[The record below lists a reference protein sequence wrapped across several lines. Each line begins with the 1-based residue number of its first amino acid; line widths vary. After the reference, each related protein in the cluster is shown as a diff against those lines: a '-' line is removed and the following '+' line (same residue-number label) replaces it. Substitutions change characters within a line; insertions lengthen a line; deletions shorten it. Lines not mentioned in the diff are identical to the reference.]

1 MKKLLLFIP
10 VLFFSCVNPSMER
23 GFASIGEALA
33 EVAVD
38 LNGYAESITSDMAQ
52 IEEDIYLISQH
63 IEKMRKDTEL
73 ALILIEEILA
83 GLSRTQELLD
93 QAATKEQ
100 MQDILEDVQELG
112 EGIQI
117 LWNLADFDADGVVNG
132 LDQCFETPYGIP
144 VTMFGCPLTDVD
156 GDGVLNADDLC
167 NETWGVEVDETGCE
181 IIETGTTTNTI

>member
-10 VLFFSCVNPSMER
+10 VLFYSCVNPSMER
-23 GFASIGEALA
+23 GFTSIGEALA

-63 IEKMRKDTEL
+63 IEKMQKDTEL

-100 MQDILEDVQELG
+100 MESLLEDVQEFQ
-112 EGIQI
+112 EGVQV

-132 LDQCFETPYGIP
+132 LDQCPETPYGIP
-144 VTMFGCPLTDVD
+144 VDWKGCS
-156 GDGVLNADDLC
+156 ADQ
-167 NETWGVEVDETGCE
+167 TPVS
-181 IIETGTTTNTI
+181 GTTTNTI

>member
-1 MKKLLLFIP
+1 
-10 VLFFSCVNPSMER
+10 MER

-38 LNGYAESITSDMAQ
+38 LNGYAESILSDMAQ

-63 IEKMRKDTEL
+63 IEKMQKDTEL

-100 MQDILEDVQELG
+100 MESLLEDVQEFQ
-112 EGIQI
+112 EGVQV

-132 LDQCFETPYGIP
+132 LDQCPETPYGIP
-144 VTMFGCPLTDVD
+144 VDWKGCS
-156 GDGVLNADDLC
+156 ADQ
-167 NETWGVEVDETGCE
+167 TPVS
-181 IIETGTTTNTI
+181 GTTTNTI

>member
-10 VLFFSCVNPSMER
+10 ILFYSCVNPSMER

-63 IEKMRKDTEL
+63 IEKMQKDTEL

-100 MQDILEDVQELG
+100 MESLLEDVQEFQ
-112 EGIQI
+112 EGVQV

-132 LDQCFETPYGIP
+132 LDQCPETPYGIP
-144 VTMFGCPLTDVD
+144 VDWKGCS
-156 GDGVLNADDLC
+156 ADQ
-167 NETWGVEVDETGCE
+167 TPVS
-181 IIETGTTTNTI
+181 GTTTNTI

>member
-10 VLFFSCVNPSMER
+10 VLFYSCVNPSMER

-63 IEKMRKDTEL
+63 IEKMQKDKEL
-73 ALILIEEILA
+73 ALILIEEILS

-100 MQDILEDVQELG
+100 MQDLLEDVQELG
-112 EGIQI
+112 EGIQV

>member
-1 MKKLLLFIP
+1 
-10 VLFFSCVNPSMER
+10 MER

-63 IEKMRKDTEL
+63 IEKMQKDTEL

-100 MQDILEDVQELG
+100 MESLLEDVQEFQ
-112 EGIQI
+112 EGVQV

-132 LDQCFETPYGIP
+132 LDQCPETPYGIP
-144 VTMFGCPLTDVD
+144 VDWKGCS
-156 GDGVLNADDLC
+156 ADQ
-167 NETWGVEVDETGCE
+167 TPVS
-181 IIETGTTTNTI
+181 GTTTNTI